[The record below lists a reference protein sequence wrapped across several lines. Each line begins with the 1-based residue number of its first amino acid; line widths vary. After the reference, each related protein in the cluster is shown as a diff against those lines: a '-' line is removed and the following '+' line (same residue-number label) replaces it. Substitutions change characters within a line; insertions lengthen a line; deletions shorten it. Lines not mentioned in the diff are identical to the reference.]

1 MGARH
6 ASDANPI
13 DPRAA
18 QQALRMRTI
27 LLAFVLSILLLGLK
41 IITYRMTHS
50 SAVLSDALE
59 SIINVVAGAFA
70 AISIWVAA
78 KPPDPNH
85 PYGHGK
91 IEYFSAGFEGALI
104 VLAAAGIFYTGI
116 RQIVSPRE
124 LPNLSEGAL
133 LLIAATIA
141 NAIMAMILVRTGKR
155 TDSIALIADGKHLFT
170 DVFTS
175 LGVVAGL
182 MMVRFTGWLWM
193 DGAVACLVGVHI
205 LIAGSRLVIESSTR
219 LMDASDPRLLD
230 RITELLNQ
238 HRRPDWIDVH
248 QLRAWRA
255 GSLIHVDLHLV
266 LPGDVA
272 LREAHHEAKAMENL
286 LIEAFHHN
294 ISVLIHMDP
303 CDVCQCPQCMRS
315 DCHNREKPPVRQVQ
329 WSRDVLTRKTADK
342 TPKGIK
348 KED

>member
-1 MGARH
+1 MGMQH
-6 ASDANPI
+6 ASDANPLN
-13 DPRAA
+13 PQAA
-18 QQALRMRTI
+18 QRLRMRTI
-27 LLAFVLSILLLGLK
+27 LLAFVLSLLLLGLK
-41 IITYRMTHS
+41 FFTYRMTHS

-70 AISIWVAA
+70 ALSIWVAA

-104 VLAAAGIFYTGI
+104 VLAAAGIFYAGI
-116 RQIVSPRE
+116 RQLWFPKA
-124 LPNLSEGAL
+124 LPNLREGVL
-133 LLIAATIA
+133 LLVAATMA
-141 NAIMAMILVRTGKR
+141 NGLMAMVLIRIGKR
-155 TDSIALIADGKHLFT
+155 TDSIALIADGRHLFT

-182 MMVRFTGWLWM
+182 IMVRYTGWLWM
-193 DGAVACLVGVHI
+193 DGAVACVVGVHI
-205 LIAGSRLVIESSTR
+205 LIAGTRLVIESSTR

-230 RITELLNQ
+230 RITALLNQ
-238 HRRPDWIDVH
+238 HRRPDWIDIH

-272 LREAHHEAKAMENL
+272 LREAHHEAKALERL
-286 LIEAFHHN
+286 LLEDFQN

-303 CDVCQCPQCMRS
+303 CDPCQCPQCIRT
-315 DCHNREKPPVRQVQ
+315 DCRTRERPPTSQSE
-329 WSRDVLTRKTADK
+329 WSRDILTRRAAEVSSERT
-342 TPKGIK
+342 K
-348 KED
+348 KKK